1 MASKDLSWKFVEQS
15 TLEPEV
21 IAAARAQSLELGIE
35 PISPAT
41 GAQIAVIAAAMNA
54 TPIIEVG
61 TGIGVSGLWLLTGA
75 PDAHLTSIDLEV
87 DHHEVARRHFSEAGH
102 AAARV
107 RLITG
112 RATEVLPRMNERSYD
127 LVLIDA
133 DATALLE
140 YVEHALR
147 LVRPGGVV
155 LIAHALWRDTV
166 SDPARR
172 ESTTTQLREL
182 IADLTASP
190 AVQVSLSPVGDG
202 LLQIVTSKD

>member
-1 MASKDLSWKFVEQS
+1 MASKDLSWKYVEQS

-21 IAAARAQSLELGIE
+21 IATARAQSLELGIE

-41 GAQIAVIAAAMNA
+41 GAHIAVMTAATNA
-54 TPIIEVG
+54 TSIIEVG

-87 DHHEVARRHFSEAGH
+87 DHHEVARRHFTEAGH
-102 AAARV
+102 APARV

-133 DATALLE
+133 DAAALLE

-155 LIAHALWRDTV
+155 LVAHALWRDTV

-172 ESTTTQLREL
+172 EPITTQLREL
-182 IADLTASP
+182 IADLAASP

>member
-1 MASKDLSWKFVEQS
+1 MASKDLSWTYVEQS

-21 IAAARAQSLELGIE
+21 IAAARAQSLELGID

-41 GAQIAVIAAAMNA
+41 GAQVAVIAAATNA
-54 TPIIEVG
+54 ASIIEVG

-75 PDAHLTSIDLEV
+75 PDAHLTSIDLEA
-87 DHHEVARRHFSEAGH
+87 DHHEVARRHFTDAGH
-102 AAARV
+102 PASRV

-112 RATEVLPRMNERSYD
+112 KAIDVLPRMNEGSYD
-127 LVLIDA
+127 VVLIDA
-133 DATALLE
+133 DASSLLE

-147 LVRPGGVV
+147 LVRPGGAV

-172 ESTTTQLREL
+172 EATTTQLRDL
-182 IADLTASP
+182 IAELEASP
-190 AVQVSLSPVGDG
+190 AVHVALSPVGDG
-202 LLQIVTSKD
+202 LLQLVTRRS

>member
-1 MASKDLSWKFVEQS
+1 MASKDLSWTYVEQS

-21 IAAARAQSLELGIE
+21 IAAARAQSLELGID

-41 GAQIAVIAAAMNA
+41 GAQVGGIGAATNA
-54 TPIIEVG
+54 ASIIEVG

-75 PDAHLTSIDLEV
+75 PDAHLTSIDLEA
-87 DHHEVARRHFSEAGH
+87 DHHEVARRHFTDAGH
-102 AAARV
+102 PASRV

-112 RATEVLPRMNERSYD
+112 KAIDVLPRMNEGSYD
-127 LVLIDA
+127 VVLIDA
-133 DATALLE
+133 DASSLLE

-147 LVRPGGVV
+147 LVRPGGAV

-172 ESTTTQLREL
+172 EATTTQLRDL
-182 IADLTASP
+182 IAELEASP
-190 AVQVSLSPVGDG
+190 AVHVALSPVGDG
-202 LLQIVTSKD
+202 LLQLVTRRS

>member
-1 MASKDLSWKFVEQS
+1 MASKDLSWKYVEQS

-21 IAAARAQSLELGIE
+21 IATARAQSLELGID

-41 GAQIAVIAAAMNA
+41 GAQVAVIAAATNA
-54 TPIIEVG
+54 ASIIEVG

-75 PDAHLTSIDLEV
+75 PDAHLTSIDLEA
-87 DHHEVARRHFSEAGH
+87 DHHEVARRHFTDAGH
-102 AAARV
+102 PASRV

-112 RATEVLPRMNERSYD
+112 KAIDVLPRMNEGSYD
-127 LVLIDA
+127 VVLIDA
-133 DATALLE
+133 DASSQLE

-147 LVRPGGVV
+147 TVRPGGAV

-172 ESTTTQLREL
+172 EATTTQLRDL
-182 IADLTASP
+182 IAELEASP
-190 AVQVSLSPVGDG
+190 AVHVALSPVGDG
-202 LLQIVTSKD
+202 LLQLVTRRN